1 MNKYIFLS
9 NEGSTYQPIKNTD
22 PDIVENI
29 QVIGFSDGINPDEAL
44 SNLVSNNPHI
54 KETTFN
60 HIYCYKL
67 DSDFEENR
75 VDYFLKDI

>member
-22 PDIVENI
+22 ADIVENI
-29 QVIGFSDGINPDEAL
+29 QVIGFSDGINPDEAF
-44 SNLVSNNPHI
+44 SNLIAINPFI
-54 KETTFN
+54 RSTSFN
-60 HIYCYKL
+60 HVYCYKL
-67 DSDFEENR
+67 DSNFEENR